1 MPSGVGFIAAK
12 IDHGQEVP
20 RLSPGCPLTKVIS
33 GYERRNLAG
42 TISKNRHFRLAEVRA
57 KREGKGPW
65 GAGRPK
71 FANRP
76 PSFPPGAPRDLNHPS
91 ESKLPVFGNSFPS
104 SYHGTF
110 LGTGWY
116 WPVSKLNGVLKC
128 EVAEI
133 LLC

>member
-1 MPSGVGFIAAK
+1 MAKPSK
-12 IDHGQEVP
+12 ISDVSLPQGQSI
-20 RLSPGCPLTKVIS
+20 LNKVIS

-42 TISKNRHFRLAEVRA
+42 KISKNRHFCLAEVKG

-65 GAGRPK
+65 GSRPAEIRK
-71 FANRP
+71 SSAII
-76 PSFPPGAPRDLNHPS
+76 SAPGAPRDLNHPS
-91 ESKLPVFGNSFPS
+91 ENKLPVFGNSFPS

-128 EVAEI
+128 EVAGI
-133 LLC
+133 

>member
-1 MPSGVGFIAAK
+1 MAK
-12 IDHGQEVP
+12 PFKISDVSLPQGQSI
-20 RLSPGCPLTKVIS
+20 LNKVIS

-42 TISKNRHFRLAEVRA
+42 KISKNRHFCLAEVRA

-65 GAGRPK
+65 GSRPAEIRK
-71 FANRP
+71 SSAAISARR
-76 PSFPPGAPRDLNHPS
+76 PRDLNHPS
-91 ESKLPVFGNSFPS
+91 ENKLPVFGNSFPS

-128 EVAEI
+128 EVAGI
-133 LLC
+133 